1 MERHALKPGM
11 LNWIALLGLAIG
23 LEVVSKIADSATAEL
38 GAAFTLVGLV
48 MALVAW
54 FQMRLEASEASE
66 QLEMDELARSRSK
79 TALFDSTADE
89 AFPARKSRIL
99 FEKWFV
105 PGLTLVL
112 FLMQAGGALY
122 FFTDLK
128 DMGAAAS
135 APSTVSMAMFA
146 GLSLTAF
153 LLGKY
158 ACRLAQLEG
167 IRLLRPGGSALML
180 GSLLA
185 FLATVS
191 EGLQWFGF
199 PQYDRQIAWVLTAL
213 LALVS
218 LETLLALVFE
228 AYRPRIQGKE
238 VRLIYE
244 SRLVGLLGQ
253 PAGLFATAAQ
263 ALDYQFGF
271 RVSNSWFY
279 RFLEEK
285 LSHFALIWIGILAA
299 SDCVVFI
306 DVGEQALRERFG
318 KPVGAVLAPGI
329 AFKLPRPID
338 QIHRHPVSEIQSF
351 NIGFVADE
359 KLEKADTILWTQAHY
374 KEEFNLLVASR
385 EQNIA
390 TNAAESEQIVPV
402 NLLTVSIPVQYLVKD
417 IRAWSYGHSEPQL
430 LLERL
435 ANREVVRY
443 MASVDIETIMSHGR
457 QQAALDLKTNIQAAA
472 NDAQLGTEIVFVG
485 LQDIHPPIGTKELKV
500 AEAYEKVIGAEQE
513 KEARILEADAY
524 ALETVPLAKAA
535 AAKTINESKGISAQ
549 KIAEASGRAAQFSS
563 QLLAYQAA
571 PKVFTTRNHL
581 ETFAKA
587 SAGSRKIV
595 ILPTNTQDV
604 ILFNLEY
611 KIRQDLLDVNIE
623 PVKKDEPKK

>member
-1 MERHALKPGM
+1 
-11 LNWIALLGLAIG
+11 
-23 LEVVSKIADSATAEL
+23 
-38 GAAFTLVGLV
+38 
-48 MALVAW
+48 
-54 FQMRLEASEASE
+54 
-66 QLEMDELARSRSK
+66 LARSRSK
-79 TALFDSTADE
+79 AALFDSTADE
-89 AFPARKSRIL
+89 AFPARKARLL

-112 FLMQAGGALY
+112 FLMQAGGVAY
-122 FFTDLK
+122 FYRDLK
-128 DMGAAAS
+128 ATVASAS
-135 APSTVSMAMFA
+135 APSTLGMAMFA
-146 GLSLTAF
+146 GLSLVAF

-185 FLATVS
+185 FLATAS
-191 EGLQWFGF
+191 EALQWFGF
-199 PQYDRQIAWVLTAL
+199 PRYDRQIAWVLTAL
-213 LALVS
+213 LAVVS
-218 LETLLALVFE
+218 IETLLALVFE
-228 AYRPRIQGKE
+228 AYRPRVQGKE

-253 PAGLFATAAQ
+253 PTGLFATAAQ

-271 RVSNSWFY
+271 RVSESWFY

-285 LSHFALIWIGILAA
+285 FTRFVLIWIGILAA

-306 DVGEQALRERFG
+306 DAGEQGLRERFG
-318 KPVGAVLAPGI
+318 RPVGSVLNPGI
-329 AFKLPRPID
+329 AFKFPRPID
-338 QIHRHPVSEIQSF
+338 LIHRHPVSEVQSF
-351 NIGFVADE
+351 NVGFVPDE
-359 KLEKADTILWTQAHY
+359 KLEGERTVLWTRAHY

-385 EQNIA
+385 EQNVA
-390 TNAAESEQIVPV
+390 TNATEGEQIVPV
-402 NLLTVSIPVQYLVKD
+402 NLLTVSIPVQYLIRD
-417 IRAWSYGHSEPQL
+417 LRAWAYQHGEPRL

-443 MASVDIETIMSHGR
+443 MASVDIETIMSDGR
-457 QQAALDLKTNIQAAA
+457 QQAARDLRSTIQAAA
-472 NDAQLGTEIVFVG
+472 DKVGLGAEIIYVG

-524 ALETVPLAKAA
+524 ALETVPTAKAA
-535 AAKTINESKGISAQ
+535 AEKTLNDSRSVSAQ
-549 KIAEASGRAAQFSS
+549 KVAEASGRATQFAS
-563 QLLAYQAA
+563 QLQAFRTA
-571 PKVFTTRNHL
+571 PGVFTARNHL
-581 ETFAKA
+581 ETFARA

-604 ILFNLEY
+604 LLFNLED
-611 KIRQDLLDVNIE
+611 KIRQDLLDVTIE

>member
-1 MERHALKPGM
+1 MERHSLKTGT

-23 LEVVSKIADSATAEL
+23 LEVVSMMTGSATAEL

-48 MALVAW
+48 TALVAW
-54 FQMRLEASEASE
+54 FQMRLEASEE
-66 QLEMDELARSRSK
+66 TERLEMEELARSRSK
-79 TALFDSTADE
+79 AALFDSTADE
-89 AFPARKSRIL
+89 AFPARKARLL

-112 FLMQAGGALY
+112 FLMQAGGVAY
-122 FFTDLK
+122 FYRDLK
-128 DMGAAAS
+128 ATVASSS
-135 APSTVSMAMFA
+135 APSTLGMAMFA
-146 GLSLTAF
+146 GMSLVAF

-185 FLATVS
+185 FLATAS
-191 EGLQWFGF
+191 EALQWFGF
-199 PQYDRQIAWVLTAL
+199 PQYDRQIAWVLTGL
-213 LALVS
+213 LAVVAI
-218 LETLLALVFE
+218 ETLLALVFE
-228 AYRPRIQGKE
+228 AYRPRVQGKE

-253 PAGLFATAAQ
+253 PTGLFATAAQ

-271 RVSNSWFY
+271 RVSESWFY

-285 LSHFALIWIGILAA
+285 FTRFVLIWIGILAA

-306 DVGEQALRERFG
+306 DAGEQGLRERFG
-318 KPVGAVLAPGI
+318 RPAGGVLAPGI
-329 AFKLPRPID
+329 AFKFPRPID
-338 QIHRHPVSEIQSF
+338 RIYRHPVSEVQSF
-351 NIGFVADE
+351 NVGFVPDE
-359 KLEKADTILWTQAHY
+359 KLENERTVLWTRAHY

-385 EQNIA
+385 EQNVA
-390 TNAAESEQIVPV
+390 TNAAEAEQIVPV
-402 NLLTVSIPVQYLVKD
+402 NLLTVSIPVQYLIRD
-417 IRAWSYGHSEPQL
+417 LRAWAYQHGEPQL

-443 MASVDIETIMSHGR
+443 MASVDIETIMSDGR
-457 QQAALDLKTNIQAAA
+457 QQAARDLRSAIQAAA
-472 NDAQLGTEIVFVG
+472 DKAGLGAEILYVG

-524 ALETVPLAKAA
+524 ALETVPTAKAA
-535 AAKTINESKGISAQ
+535 AEKTLNDSRSVSAQ
-549 KIAEASGRAAQFSS
+549 KVAEASGRSAQFAS
-563 QLLAYQAA
+563 QLQAFRTA
-571 PKVFTTRNHL
+571 PGVFTARNHL
-581 ETFAKA
+581 ETFARA

-604 ILFNLEY
+604 LLFNLED
-611 KIRQDLLDVNIE
+611 KIRQDLLDVTIE
-623 PVKKDEPKK
+623 PVKKDDAKK

>member
-1 MERHALKPGM
+1 MERHSLKTGT

-23 LEVVSKIADSATAEL
+23 LEVVSKMADSATAEL

-48 MALVAW
+48 TALVAW
-54 FQMRLEASEASE
+54 FQMRLEASEE
-66 QLEMDELARSRSK
+66 TERIEMEELARSRSK
-79 TALFDSTADE
+79 AALFDSTADE
-89 AFPARKSRIL
+89 AFPARKARLL

-112 FLMQAGGALY
+112 FLMQAGGVAY
-122 FFTDLK
+122 FYRDLK
-128 DMGAAAS
+128 ATVASAS
-135 APSTVSMAMFA
+135 APSTLGMAMFA
-146 GLSLTAF
+146 GLSLVAF

-185 FLATVS
+185 FLATAS
-191 EGLQWFGF
+191 EALQWFGF
-199 PQYDRQIAWVLTAL
+199 PRYDRQIAWVLTAL
-213 LALVS
+213 LAVVAI
-218 LETLLALVFE
+218 ETLLALVFE
-228 AYRPRIQGKE
+228 AYRPRVQGKE

-253 PAGLFATAAQ
+253 PTGLFATAAQ

-271 RVSNSWFY
+271 RVSESWFY

-285 LSHFALIWIGILAA
+285 FTRFVLIWIGILAA

-306 DVGEQALRERFG
+306 DAGEQGLRERFG
-318 KPVGAVLAPGI
+318 RPVGSVLNPGI
-329 AFKLPRPID
+329 AFKFPRPID
-338 QIHRHPVSEIQSF
+338 LIHRHPVSEVQSF
-351 NIGFVADE
+351 NVGFVPDE
-359 KLEKADTILWTQAHY
+359 KLEGERTVLWTRAHY

-385 EQNIA
+385 EQNVA
-390 TNAAESEQIVPV
+390 TNATEGEQIVPV
-402 NLLTVSIPVQYLVKD
+402 NLLTVSIPVQYLIRD
-417 IRAWSYGHSEPQL
+417 LRAWAYQHGEPRL

-443 MASVDIETIMSHGR
+443 MASVDIETIMSDGR
-457 QQAALDLKTNIQAAA
+457 QQAARDLRSTIQAAA
-472 NDAQLGTEIVFVG
+472 DKVGLGAEIIYVG

-524 ALETVPLAKAA
+524 ALETVPTAKAA
-535 AAKTINESKGISAQ
+535 AEKTLNDSRSVSAQ
-549 KIAEASGRAAQFSS
+549 KVAEASGRATQFAS
-563 QLLAYQAA
+563 QLQAFRTA
-571 PKVFTTRNHL
+571 PGVFTARNHL
-581 ETFAKA
+581 ETFARA

-604 ILFNLEY
+604 LLFNLED
-611 KIRQDLLDVNIE
+611 KIRQDLLDVTIE

>member
-1 MERHALKPGM
+1 MPGTCR
-11 LNWIALLGLAIG
+11 
-23 LEVVSKIADSATAEL
+23 S
-38 GAAFTLVGLV
+38 
-48 MALVAW
+48 
-54 FQMRLEASEASE
+54 
-66 QLEMDELARSRSK
+66 RSRSK
-79 TALFDSTADE
+79 AALFDSTADE
-89 AFPARKSRIL
+89 AFPARKARLL

-112 FLMQAGGALY
+112 FLMQAGGVAY
-122 FFTDLK
+122 FYRDLK
-128 DMGAAAS
+128 ATVASAS
-135 APSTVSMAMFA
+135 APSTLGMAMFA
-146 GLSLTAF
+146 GLSLVAF

-185 FLATVS
+185 FLATAS
-191 EGLQWFGF
+191 EALQWFGF
-199 PQYDRQIAWVLTAL
+199 PRYDRQIAWVLTAL
-213 LALVS
+213 LAVVAI
-218 LETLLALVFE
+218 ETLLALVFE
-228 AYRPRIQGKE
+228 AYRPRVQGKE

-253 PAGLFATAAQ
+253 PTGLFATAAQ

-271 RVSNSWFY
+271 RVSESWFY

-285 LSHFALIWIGILAA
+285 FTRFVLIWIGILAA

-306 DVGEQALRERFG
+306 DAGEQGLRERFG
-318 KPVGAVLAPGI
+318 RPVGSVLNPGI
-329 AFKLPRPID
+329 AFKFPRPID
-338 QIHRHPVSEIQSF
+338 LIHRHPVSEVQSF
-351 NIGFVADE
+351 NVGFVPDE
-359 KLEKADTILWTQAHY
+359 KLEGERTVLWTRAHY

-385 EQNIA
+385 EQNVA
-390 TNAAESEQIVPV
+390 TNATEGEQIVPV
-402 NLLTVSIPVQYLVKD
+402 NLLTVSIPVQYLIRD
-417 IRAWSYGHSEPQL
+417 LRAWAYQHGEPRL

-443 MASVDIETIMSHGR
+443 MASVDIETIMSDGR
-457 QQAALDLKTNIQAAA
+457 QQAARDLRSTIQAAA
-472 NDAQLGTEIVFVG
+472 DKVGLGAEIIYVG

-524 ALETVPLAKAA
+524 ALETVPTAKAA
-535 AAKTINESKGISAQ
+535 AEKTLNDSRSVSAQ
-549 KIAEASGRAAQFSS
+549 KVAEASGRATQFAS
-563 QLLAYQAA
+563 QLQAFRTA
-571 PKVFTTRNHL
+571 PGVFTARNHL
-581 ETFAKA
+581 ETFARA

-604 ILFNLEY
+604 LLFNLED
-611 KIRQDLLDVNIE
+611 KIRQDLLDVTIE

>member
-1 MERHALKPGM
+1 MERHALKTGT

-48 MALVAW
+48 TALVAW
-54 FQMRLEASEASE
+54 VQMRLEASEE
-66 QLEMDELARSRSK
+66 TERLEMDELARSRSK
-79 TALFDSTADE
+79 AALFDSTADE
-89 AFPARKSRIL
+89 AFPARKSRML
-99 FEKWFV
+99 FDKWFI
-105 PGLTLVL
+105 PGLTLVV
-112 FLMQAGGALY
+112 FLMQAGGVAY
-122 FFTDLK
+122 FFQDLK
-128 DMGAAAS
+128 TKTATGAP
-135 APSTVSMAMFA
+135 PSTLAMAMFA
-146 GLSLTAF
+146 GLSLVAF

-191 EGLQWFGF
+191 EALQWFGF
-199 PQYDRQIAWVLTAL
+199 PQYDRQIAWVLTGL
-213 LALVS
+213 LALVGI
-218 LETLLALVFE
+218 ETLLALVFE
-228 AYRPRIQGKE
+228 AYRPRVQGKE

-253 PAGLFATAAQ
+253 PTGLFATAAQ

-271 RVSNSWFY
+271 RVSDSWFY

-285 LSHFALIWIGILAA
+285 LSRFALIWIGILAA

-306 DVGEQALRERFG
+306 DAGEQGLRERFG
-318 KPVGAVLAPGI
+318 KPVGSVLTPGI

-338 QIHRHPVSEIQSF
+338 QIHRHPVAEIQSF
-351 NIGFVADE
+351 SVGFVPDE
-359 KLEKADTILWTQAHY
+359 KLEKEDTILWTRAHY

-385 EQNIA
+385 EQNVA
-390 TNAAESEQIVPV
+390 SNAAESEQIVPV
-402 NLLTVSIPVQYLVKD
+402 NLLTVSIPIQYLIKD
-417 IRAWSYGHSEPQL
+417 IRAWAYGHGEPQAM
-430 LLERL
+430 LERL

-443 MASVDIETIMSHGR
+443 MASVDIETIMSDGR
-457 QQAALDLKTNIQAAA
+457 QKAAGELKANIQAAA
-472 NDAQLGTEIVFVG
+472 DKAGLGTEIVFVG
-485 LQDIHPPIGTKELKV
+485 LQDIHPPIGTKDLKV

-524 ALETVPLAKAA
+524 ALETVPAAKAA
-535 AAKTINESKGISAQ
+535 AEKTLNDSKAIAAQ
-549 KIAEASGRAAQFSS
+549 KVAEASGRASQFSS
-563 QLLAYQAA
+563 QLLAYHAA

-587 SAGSRKIV
+587 SSGSRKIV

-604 ILFNLEY
+604 ILFNLED
-611 KIRQDLLDVNIE
+611 KIRQDLLDVTIE

>member
-1 MERHALKPGM
+1 MERHSLKTGT

-23 LEVVSKIADSATAEL
+23 LEVVSKMADSATAEL

-48 MALVAW
+48 TALVAW
-54 FQMRLEASEASE
+54 FQMRLEASEE
-66 QLEMDELARSRSK
+66 TERIEMEELARSRSK
-79 TALFDSTADE
+79 AALFDSTADE
-89 AFPARKSRIL
+89 AFPARKARLL

-112 FLMQAGGALY
+112 FLMQAGGVAY
-122 FFTDLK
+122 FYRDLK
-128 DMGAAAS
+128 ATVASAS
-135 APSTVSMAMFA
+135 APSTLGMAMFA
-146 GLSLTAF
+146 GLSLVAF

-180 GSLLA
+180 SSLLA
-185 FLATVS
+185 FLATAS
-191 EGLQWFGF
+191 EALQWFGF
-199 PQYDRQIAWVLTAL
+199 PRYDRQIAWVLTAL
-213 LALVS
+213 LAVVS
-218 LETLLALVFE
+218 IETLLALVFE
-228 AYRPRIQGKE
+228 AYRPRVQGKE

-253 PAGLFATAAQ
+253 PTGLFATAAQ

-271 RVSNSWFY
+271 RVSESWFY

-285 LSHFALIWIGILAA
+285 FTRFVLIWIGILAA

-306 DVGEQALRERFG
+306 DAGEQGLRERFG
-318 KPVGAVLAPGI
+318 RPVGSVLNPGI
-329 AFKLPRPID
+329 AFKFPRPID
-338 QIHRHPVSEIQSF
+338 LIHRHPVSEVQSF
-351 NIGFVADE
+351 NVGFVPDE
-359 KLEKADTILWTQAHY
+359 KLEGERTVLWTRAHY

-385 EQNIA
+385 EQNVA
-390 TNAAESEQIVPV
+390 TNATEGEQIVPV
-402 NLLTVSIPVQYLVKD
+402 NLLTVSIPVQYLIRD
-417 IRAWSYGHSEPQL
+417 LRAWAYQHGEPRL

-443 MASVDIETIMSHGR
+443 MASVDIETIMSDGR
-457 QQAALDLKTNIQAAA
+457 QQAARDLRSTIQAAA
-472 NDAQLGTEIVFVG
+472 DKVGLGAEIIYVG

-524 ALETVPLAKAA
+524 ALETVPTAKAA
-535 AAKTINESKGISAQ
+535 AEKTLNDSRSVSAQ
-549 KIAEASGRAAQFSS
+549 KVAEASGRATQFAS
-563 QLLAYQAA
+563 QLQAFRTA
-571 PKVFTTRNHL
+571 PGVFTARNHL
-581 ETFAKA
+581 ETFARA

-604 ILFNLEY
+604 LLFNLED
-611 KIRQDLLDVNIE
+611 KIRQDLLDVTIE

>member
-1 MERHALKPGM
+1 MERHSLKTGT

-23 LEVVSKIADSATAEL
+23 LEAVSKMADSATAEL
-38 GAAFTLVGLV
+38 GAAYTLIGLV
-48 MALVAW
+48 TALVAW
-54 FQMRLEASEASE
+54 FQMRLEASEE
-66 QLEMDELARSRSK
+66 TERLEMEELARSRSK
-79 TALFDSTADE
+79 AALFDSTADE
-89 AFPARKSRIL
+89 AFPARKARLL

-112 FLMQAGGALY
+112 FLMQAGGVAY
-122 FFTDLK
+122 FYRDLK
-128 DMGAAAS
+128 ATVASAS
-135 APSTVSMAMFA
+135 APSTLGMAMFA
-146 GLSLTAF
+146 GMSLVAF

-167 IRLLRPGGSALML
+167 TRLLRPGGSALML

-185 FLATVS
+185 FLATAS
-191 EGLQWFGF
+191 EALQWFGF
-199 PQYDRQIAWVLTAL
+199 PQYDLQAAWVLTAL
-213 LALVS
+213 LTVVAI
-218 LETLLALVFE
+218 ETLLALVFE
-228 AYRPRIQGKE
+228 AYRPRVQGKE

-253 PAGLFATAAQ
+253 PTGLFATAAQ

-271 RVSNSWFY
+271 RVSESWFY

-285 LSHFALIWIGILAA
+285 FTRFVLIWIGILAA

-306 DVGEQALRERFG
+306 DAGEQGLRERFG
-318 KPVGAVLAPGI
+318 RPVGGVLNPGI

-338 QIHRHPVSEIQSF
+338 RIHRHPVSEVQGF
-351 NIGFVADE
+351 NVGFVPDE
-359 KLEKADTILWTQAHY
+359 KLEKERTILWTRAHY

-390 TNAAESEQIVPV
+390 TNAAEAEQIVPV
-402 NLLTVSIPVQYLVKD
+402 NLLTVSIPVQYLIRD
-417 IRAWSYGHSEPQL
+417 LRAWAYGHGEPQL

-443 MASVDIETIMSHGR
+443 MASVDIETIMSDGR
-457 QQAALDLKTNIQAAA
+457 QKAAGELRSRIQAAA
-472 NDAQLGTEIVFVG
+472 DKAGLGTEIVFVG

-524 ALETVPLAKAA
+524 ALETLPTAKAA
-535 AAKTINESKGISAQ
+535 AEKTVNDSRSVSAQ
-549 KIAEASGRAAQFSS
+549 KVAEASGRATQFAS
-563 QLLAYQAA
+563 QLQAFRTA
-571 PKVFTTRNHL
+571 PGVFTARNHL
-581 ETFAKA
+581 ETFARA
-587 SAGSRKIV
+587 SAGSRKII

-604 ILFNLEY
+604 LLFNLED
-611 KIRQDLLDVNIE
+611 KIRQDLLDVSID
-623 PVKKDEPKK
+623 PVKKDDPKK

>member
-1 MERHALKPGM
+1 MERHSLKTGTI
-11 LNWIALLGLAIG
+11 NWIALLGLAIG
-23 LEVVSKIADSATAEL
+23 LEVVSKIADAATAEL

-48 MALVAW
+48 TALVAW
-54 FQMRLEASEASE
+54 FQMRLEASEE
-66 QLEMDELARSRSK
+66 TERLEMEELARSRSK
-79 TALFDSTADE
+79 AALFDTTADE
-89 AFPARKSRIL
+89 AFPARKARML

-105 PGLTLVL
+105 PGLTLLL
-112 FLMQAGGALY
+112 FLMQAGGVVY
-122 FFTDLK
+122 FYQDLK
-128 DMGAAAS
+128 GTVAS
-135 APSTVSMAMFA
+135 ASVPSTLGMAMFA
-146 GLSLTAF
+146 GLSLVAF

-191 EGLQWFGF
+191 EALQWFGF
-199 PQYDRQIAWVLTAL
+199 PQYDRQIAWVLTGL
-213 LALVS
+213 LAVVAI
-218 LETLLALVFE
+218 ETLLALVFE
-228 AYRPRIQGKE
+228 AYRPRVQGKE

-253 PAGLFATAAQ
+253 PTGLFATAAQ

-271 RVSNSWFY
+271 RVSESWFY

-285 LSHFALIWIGILAA
+285 FTRFVLIWIGILAA

-306 DVGEQALRERFG
+306 DAGEQGLRERFG
-318 KPVGAVLAPGI
+318 RPVGGVLNPGL
-329 AFKLPRPID
+329 ALKFPRPID
-338 QIHRHPVSEIQSF
+338 QIHRHPVAQVQGF
-351 NIGFVADE
+351 NVGFVPDE
-359 KLEKADTILWTQAHY
+359 KLEGERTVLWTRAHY

-385 EQNIA
+385 EQNV
-390 TNAAESEQIVPV
+390 TSNANEGEQIVPV
-402 NLLTVSIPVQYLVKD
+402 NLLTVSIPVQYLIRD
-417 IRAWSYGHSEPQL
+417 LRAWAYQHGEPRL

-443 MASVDIETIMSHGR
+443 MASVDIETIMSDGR
-457 QQAALDLKTNIQAAA
+457 QQAARDLRSTIQAAA
-472 NDAQLGTEIVFVG
+472 DKAGLGAEIIYVG

-524 ALETVPLAKAA
+524 ALETVPTAKAA
-535 AAKTINESKGISAQ
+535 AEKTLNDSRSVSAQ
-549 KIAEASGRAAQFSS
+549 KVAEASGRATQFAS
-563 QLLAYQAA
+563 QLQAFRTA
-571 PKVFTTRNHL
+571 PGVFTARNHL
-581 ETFAKA
+581 ETFARA

-604 ILFNLEY
+604 LLFNLED
-611 KIRQDLLDVNIE
+611 KIRQDLLDVTIE

>member
-1 MERHALKPGM
+1 MERHSLKTGT

-23 LEVVSKIADSATAEL
+23 LEVVSKMADSATAEL

-48 MALVAW
+48 TALVAW
-54 FQMRLEASEASE
+54 FQMRLEASEE
-66 QLEMDELARSRSK
+66 TERLEMEELARSRSK
-79 TALFDSTADE
+79 AALFDSTADE
-89 AFPARKSRIL
+89 AFPARKARLL

-112 FLMQAGGALY
+112 FLMQAGGVAY
-122 FFTDLK
+122 FYRDLK
-128 DMGAAAS
+128 ATVASAS
-135 APSTVSMAMFA
+135 APSTLGMAMFA
-146 GLSLTAF
+146 GLSLVAF

-185 FLATVS
+185 FLATAS
-191 EGLQWFGF
+191 EALQWFGF
-199 PQYDRQIAWVLTAL
+199 PRYDRQIAWVLTAL
-213 LALVS
+213 LAVVAI
-218 LETLLALVFE
+218 ETLLALVFE
-228 AYRPRIQGKE
+228 AYRPRVQGKE

-253 PAGLFATAAQ
+253 PTGLFATAAQ

-271 RVSNSWFY
+271 RVSESWFY

-285 LSHFALIWIGILAA
+285 FTRFVLIWIGILAA

-306 DVGEQALRERFG
+306 DAGEQGLRERFG
-318 KPVGAVLAPGI
+318 RPVGSVLNPGI
-329 AFKLPRPID
+329 AFKFPRPID
-338 QIHRHPVSEIQSF
+338 LIHRHPVSEVQSF
-351 NIGFVADE
+351 NVGFVPDE
-359 KLEKADTILWTQAHY
+359 KLEGERTVLWTRAHY

-385 EQNIA
+385 EQNVA
-390 TNAAESEQIVPV
+390 TNATEGEQIVPV
-402 NLLTVSIPVQYLVKD
+402 NLLTVSIPVQYLIRD
-417 IRAWSYGHSEPQL
+417 LRAWAYQHGEPRL

-443 MASVDIETIMSHGR
+443 MASVDIETIMSDGR
-457 QQAALDLKTNIQAAA
+457 QQAARDLRSTIQAAA
-472 NDAQLGTEIVFVG
+472 DKVGLGAEIIYVG

-524 ALETVPLAKAA
+524 ALETVPTAKAA
-535 AAKTINESKGISAQ
+535 AEKTLNDSRSVSAQ
-549 KIAEASGRAAQFSS
+549 KVAEASGRATQFAS
-563 QLLAYQAA
+563 QLQAFRTA
-571 PKVFTTRNHL
+571 PGVFTARNHL
-581 ETFAKA
+581 ETFARA

-604 ILFNLEY
+604 LLFNLED
-611 KIRQDLLDVNIE
+611 KIRQDLLDVTIE

>member
-1 MERHALKPGM
+1 MERHALKTGT

-48 MALVAW
+48 TALVAW
-54 FQMRLEASEASE
+54 FQMRLEAAEE
-66 QLEMDELARSRSK
+66 TERLEMEELARSRSK
-79 TALFDSTADE
+79 AALFDSTADE
-89 AFPARKSRIL
+89 AFPARKSRML

-112 FLMQAGGALY
+112 FLMQAGGAFY
-122 FFTDLK
+122 FFNDLRAK
-128 DMGAAAS
+128 VSSGA
-135 APSTVSMAMFA
+135 APSTLAMAMFA
-146 GLSLTAF
+146 GLSLVAF

-191 EGLQWFGF
+191 EALQWFGF
-199 PQYDRQIAWVLTAL
+199 PQYDRQIAWVLTGL
-213 LALVS
+213 LALVGI
-218 LETLLALVFE
+218 ETLLALVFE
-228 AYRPRIQGKE
+228 AYRPRVQGKE

-271 RVSNSWFY
+271 RVSDSWFY

-285 LSHFALIWIGILAA
+285 LSRFALIWIGILAA

-306 DVGEQALRERFG
+306 DAGEQGLRERFG
-318 KPVGAVLAPGI
+318 RPVGAVLTPGI

-338 QIHRHPVSEIQSF
+338 QIHRHPVSEVQ
-351 NIGFVADE
+351 GFSVGFLADE
-359 KLEKADTILWTQAHY
+359 KLEKERTILWTRAHY

-385 EQNIA
+385 EQSIA
-390 TNAAESEQIVPV
+390 SNAAESEQIVPV
-402 NLLTVSIPVQYLVKD
+402 NLLTVSIPIQYLVKD
-417 IRAWSYGHSEPQL
+417 LRAWAYGHGEPQAM
-430 LLERL
+430 LERL

-443 MASVDIETIMSHGR
+443 MASVDIETIMSDGR
-457 QQAALDLKTNIQAAA
+457 QKAARELKASIQAAA
-472 NDAQLGTEIVFVG
+472 DAAKLGAEIVFVG

-524 ALETVPLAKAA
+524 ALETVPTAKAA
-535 AAKTINESKGISAQ
+535 ADKTLNDSKAIAAQ
-549 KIAEASGRAAQFSS
+549 KVAEASGRAAQFAS
-563 QLLAYQAA
+563 QLLAYRTA

-604 ILFNLEY
+604 ILFNLED

>member
-1 MERHALKPGM
+1 MERHSLKTGT

-23 LEVVSKIADSATAEL
+23 LEVVSMMADSATAEL

-48 MALVAW
+48 TSLVAW
-54 FQMRLEASEASE
+54 FQMRLEASEE
-66 QLEMDELARSRSK
+66 TERLEMEELARSRSK
-79 TALFDSTADE
+79 AALFDSTADE
-89 AFPARKSRIL
+89 AFPARKARML

-112 FLMQAGGALY
+112 FLMQAGGVAY
-122 FFTDLK
+122 FYRDLK
-128 DMGAAAS
+128 ATVASSS
-135 APSTVSMAMFA
+135 APSTLGMAMFA
-146 GLSLTAF
+146 GLSLVAF

-185 FLATVS
+185 FLATAS
-191 EGLQWFGF
+191 EALQWFGF

-213 LALVS
+213 LAVVAI
-218 LETLLALVFE
+218 ETLLALVFE
-228 AYRPRIQGKE
+228 AYRPRVQGKE

-253 PAGLFATAAQ
+253 PTGLFATAAQ

-271 RVSNSWFY
+271 RVSESWFY

-285 LSHFALIWIGILAA
+285 FTRFALIWIGILAA

-306 DVGEQALRERFG
+306 DAGEQGLRERFG
-318 KPVGAVLAPGI
+318 RPVGSVLNPGI
-329 AFKLPRPID
+329 AFKFPRPID
-338 QIHRHPVSEIQSF
+338 RIYRHPVSEVQSF
-351 NIGFVADE
+351 NVGFVPDE
-359 KLEKADTILWTQAHY
+359 KLENERTVLWTRAHY

-385 EQNIA
+385 EQNVA
-390 TNAAESEQIVPV
+390 TNATEGEQIVPV
-402 NLLTVSIPVQYLVKD
+402 NLLTVSIPVQYLIRD
-417 IRAWSYGHSEPQL
+417 LRAWAYQHGEPRL

-443 MASVDIETIMSHGR
+443 MASVDIETIMSDGR
-457 QQAALDLKTNIQAAA
+457 QRAARDLRSAIQAAA
-472 NDAQLGTEIVFVG
+472 DKAGLGAEIMYVG

-524 ALETVPLAKAA
+524 ALETVPTAKAA
-535 AAKTINESKGISAQ
+535 AEKTLNDSRSVSAQ
-549 KIAEASGRAAQFSS
+549 KVAEASGRATQFAS
-563 QLLAYQAA
+563 QLQAFRTA
-571 PKVFTTRNHL
+571 PGVFTARNHL
-581 ETFAKA
+581 ETFARA

-604 ILFNLEY
+604 LLFNLED
-611 KIRQDLLDVNIE
+611 KIRQDLLDVTIE

>member
-1 MERHALKPGM
+1 
-11 LNWIALLGLAIG
+11 
-23 LEVVSKIADSATAEL
+23 
-38 GAAFTLVGLV
+38 
-48 MALVAW
+48 
-54 FQMRLEASEASE
+54 
-66 QLEMDELARSRSK
+66 
-79 TALFDSTADE
+79 
-89 AFPARKSRIL
+89 
-99 FEKWFV
+99 
-105 PGLTLVL
+105 
-112 FLMQAGGALY
+112 
-122 FFTDLK
+122 
-128 DMGAAAS
+128 
-135 APSTVSMAMFA
+135 
-146 GLSLTAF
+146 
-153 LLGKY
+153 
-158 ACRLAQLEG
+158 
-167 IRLLRPGGSALML
+167 ML

-185 FLATVS
+185 FLATAS
-191 EGLQWFGF
+191 EALQWFGF

-213 LALVS
+213 LTLVS

-228 AYRPRIQGKE
+228 AYRPRVQGKE

-306 DVGEQALRERFG
+306 DAGEQALRERFG

-338 QIHRHPVSEIQSF
+338 QIQRYPVSEVQSF
-351 NIGFVADE
+351 NVGFVPDE
-359 KLEKADTILWTQAHY
+359 KLEKEDTILWTKAHY

-417 IRAWSYGHSEPQL
+417 IRAWSYGHSEPKL

-457 QQAALDLKTNIQAAA
+457 QQAARDLKANIQAAA
-472 NDAQLGTEIVFVG
+472 NDAKLGTEIVFVG

-524 ALETVPLAKAA
+524 ALETVPLAKSA
-535 AAKTINESKGISAQ
+535 AAKTLNDSKAVSAQ

-604 ILFNLEY
+604 ILFNLED

-623 PVKKDEPKK
+623 SVKKDEPKK

>member
-1 MERHALKPGM
+1 
-11 LNWIALLGLAIG
+11 
-23 LEVVSKIADSATAEL
+23 
-38 GAAFTLVGLV
+38 
-48 MALVAW
+48 
-54 FQMRLEASEASE
+54 
-66 QLEMDELARSRSK
+66 
-79 TALFDSTADE
+79 
-89 AFPARKSRIL
+89 
-99 FEKWFV
+99 
-105 PGLTLVL
+105 
-112 FLMQAGGALY
+112 
-122 FFTDLK
+122 
-128 DMGAAAS
+128 MGSAAS
-135 APSTVSMAMFA
+135 APSTLAMAMFA
-146 GLSLTAF
+146 GLSLVAF

-185 FLATVS
+185 FLATAS

-213 LALVS
+213 LALVGI
-218 LETLLALVFE
+218 ETLLALVFE
-228 AYRPRIQGKE
+228 AYRPRVQGKE

-271 RVSNSWFY
+271 RVSDSWFY

-285 LSHFALIWIGILAA
+285 LSRFALIWIGILAA

-306 DVGEQALRERFG
+306 DAGEQGLRERFG
-318 KPVGAVLAPGI
+318 KPTGAILQPGI
-329 AFKLPRPID
+329 AFKLPRPVD
-338 QIHRHPVSEIQSF
+338 QIQRYPVSEVQSF
-351 NIGFVADE
+351 NVGFVADE
-359 KLEKADTILWTQAHY
+359 KLERERTILWTRSHY

-390 TNAAESEQIVPV
+390 TNATESEQIVPV
-402 NLLTVSIPVQYLVKD
+402 NLLTVSIPVQFLIKD
-417 IRAWSYGHSEPQL
+417 IRSWSYGHSEPQL

-457 QQAALDLKTNIQAAA
+457 QQAARDLKANIQTAA
-472 NDAQLGTEIVFVG
+472 DAAKLGTEIVFVG

-513 KEARILEADAY
+513 KESRILEADAY
-524 ALETVPLAKAA
+524 VLETVPLAKSA
-535 AAKTINESKGISAQ
+535 AAKTINDSKGVSAQ
-549 KIAEASGRAAQFSS
+549 KVAEASGRAAQFSS

-604 ILFNLEY
+604 ILFNLED